1 MSGRLEDRAVLLG
14 TQRLLHERAVDTD
27 RFQADAQRL
36 AESGKTPLFVVIDGR
51 AVGLIGV
58 ADRLRPEAAASLAQL
73 RRLGLDIVML
83 SGDRQPTA
91 EAIARQAGIDRV
103 VAEVLPQD
111 KAAEI
116 ARLQA
121 DGHVV
126 GMVGDGINDAPA
138 LVQADVGIAL
148 GTGTA
153 VAMDAADITL
163 VRADLGSV
171 VTALRL
177 SGRTMRLIKQ
187 NLFWA
192 FAYNVAGIPI
202 AAGVLYPFFQVLLN
216 PMLAALAMALS
227 SVSVIG
233 NSLRLRRF
241 GA

>member
-1 MSGRLEDRAVLLG
+1 M
-14 TQRLLHERAVDTD
+14 
-27 RFQADAQRL
+27 
-36 AESGKTPLFVVIDGR
+36 VIDGR

-148 GTGTA
+148 GTGTD

-241 GA
+241 SA